1 MEIQLTTPAEV
12 IAQPQILKTI
22 SSITIHSI
30 MDMSSFEKTV
40 TAYTSEFGSVVLWK
54 GDAYDAIGQ
63 WTDSDVTARIKEI
76 YNLS

>member
-30 MDMSSFEKTV
+30 MDMSSFEKRV
-40 TAYTSEFGSVVLWK
+40 TAHTSEFGPVVLWENES
-54 GDAYDAIGQ
+54 YDAIGQ
-63 WTDSDVTARIKEI
+63 WTDSDVIARIKEI
-76 YNLS
+76 YNLA

>member
-30 MDMSSFEKTV
+30 IDMSFIEKRV
-40 TAYTSEFGSVVLWK
+40 IAHTSEFGQIVLWE

-63 WTDSDVTARIKEI
+63 WTDTDVQARIFEL